1 MSHLRRL
8 LWRLR
13 AFARPDGA
21 DREMVRELDSHLS
34 LLEDDFRRRGLSPDD
49 ARRAARRAL
58 GGVERA
64 KDLHRDARSLLSLEE
79 IRRDTRHALRS
90 LARSRGFT
98 AASVLTMAIG
108 IGGTTTLFSLVYG
121 VLFRPLPW
129 SEADRLVRIE
139 ERRGGNPGRVPW
151 TISNATYLEWRRQP
165 STIEDLGAWRGQSMT
180 MTGAGDARQ
189 LHVGV
194 VTPGLFGV
202 LRVRPSL
209 GRLFA
214 DADATAQPD
223 VLLIGD
229 GLWQRAFGAREDIL
243 GRRIQLGDRG
253 FTIVGVMP
261 RGFEF
266 PERGVEA
273 WIPMA
278 VVPVAGKGGVRSL
291 MIVPALAR
299 LRPGFTAAQAAAEAT
314 ARARSA
320 PEVGPAGLAL
330 FGSSGQASIVTAGA
344 VDVVTSDVRPALL
357 LLLGAV
363 GLLFL
368 ASTSS
373 VVLLQT
379 ARAASRRR
387 EMAVRMAIGAGI
399 GRVARGWIIESLL
412 LAACGGLAGILLSAV
427 VHRALPGL
435 LPADFPRLEDVRID
449 APVALFAAVLSA
461 LAGIA
466 AGVVPALQARR
477 ASLVASLSSHSRS
490 VEGGARTRSA
500 RLRTLLMGGQVAIA
514 CAMLAGTGLLG
525 RSFVALLAADR
536 GYDPHNVLT
545 ARLPLPRQSTFQQ
558 RAALLDAM
566 RERMAA
572 MPGVTDVAFG
582 NALPFV
588 TTGGFH
594 AFNIPSPTGSGEQVQ
609 ISTIVRAV
617 SPSYFDALRLRL
629 VAGRRLDGTDAATAR
644 PVVVVNRTFARQYLG
659 PNPVGTMVA
668 LGLYDHRDWEVVGVV
683 DDMRQGGMSGRP
695 QARFGGMGEP
705 ALPEMFFAA
714 AQWPGQISELIL
726 VVRTTGDP
734 APLAPALG
742 SILHDEEPSLAL
754 DSVMTMDARVVE
766 SLSRPRIYAL
776 VLGSFAACA
785 LAIAMVGLFG
795 VLSYTTAIRT
805 REIGIRAALGA
816 RPLDVAAL
824 VVRQA
829 AAVAVGG
836 GAAGVALAWVA
847 ARSISTLLYG
857 VSSTDPLSFTI
868 APALLVLTSLV
879 ACAAPARR
887 AARVDPVIAMRS
899 GE

>member
-64 KDLHRDARSLLSLEE
+64 KDLHRE
-79 IRRDTRHALRS
+79 
-90 LARSRGFT
+90 ARSRGFT
-98 AASVLTMAIG
+98 AAAVLTMAIG

-229 GLWQRAFGAREDIL
+229 GLWQRAFGAREDTL

-273 WIPMA
+273 WIPMT

-320 PEVGPAGLAL
+320 PDVGPAGLAL
-330 FGSSGQASIVTAGA
+330 FGSSGH
-344 VDVVTSDVRPALL
+344 
-357 LLLGAV
+357 
-363 GLLFL
+363 
-368 ASTSS
+368 
-373 VVLLQT
+373 
-379 ARAASRRR
+379 ASRRR
-387 EMAVRMAIGAGI
+387 
-399 GRVARGWIIESLL
+399 
-412 LAACGGLAGILLSAV
+412 
-427 VHRALPGL
+427 
-435 LPADFPRLEDVRID
+435 
-449 APVALFAAVLSA
+449 
-461 LAGIA
+461 
-466 AGVVPALQARR
+466 
-477 ASLVASLSSHSRS
+477 
-490 VEGGARTRSA
+490 
-500 RLRTLLMGGQVAIA
+500 
-514 CAMLAGTGLLG
+514 
-525 RSFVALLAADR
+525 
-536 GYDPHNVLT
+536 
-545 ARLPLPRQSTFQQ
+545 
-558 RAALLDAM
+558 
-566 RERMAA
+566 
-572 MPGVTDVAFG
+572 
-582 NALPFV
+582 
-588 TTGGFH
+588 
-594 AFNIPSPTGSGEQVQ
+594 
-609 ISTIVRAV
+609 
-617 SPSYFDALRLRL
+617 
-629 VAGRRLDGTDAATAR
+629 
-644 PVVVVNRTFARQYLG
+644 
-659 PNPVGTMVA
+659 
-668 LGLYDHRDWEVVGVV
+668 
-683 DDMRQGGMSGRP
+683 
-695 QARFGGMGEP
+695 
-705 ALPEMFFAA
+705 
-714 AQWPGQISELIL
+714 
-726 VVRTTGDP
+726 
-734 APLAPALG
+734 
-742 SILHDEEPSLAL
+742 
-754 DSVMTMDARVVE
+754 
-766 SLSRPRIYAL
+766 
-776 VLGSFAACA
+776 
-785 LAIAMVGLFG
+785 
-795 VLSYTTAIRT
+795 
-805 REIGIRAALGA
+805 
-816 RPLDVAAL
+816 
-824 VVRQA
+824 
-829 AAVAVGG
+829 
-836 GAAGVALAWVA
+836 
-847 ARSISTLLYG
+847 
-857 VSSTDPLSFTI
+857 
-868 APALLVLTSLV
+868 
-879 ACAAPARR
+879 
-887 AARVDPVIAMRS
+887 
-899 GE
+899 